1 MCQPSVSVRAS
12 PAGVSHAS
20 VVFSQALGPEKGQKG
35 EPALLG
41 EGTLIVGPLGLPGAE
56 VTPHDSSV
64 TVFMCVC
71 QRQTV
76 CFCCFT
82 QGPPGEPGPMGP
94 PGPIGDPGDLVKH
107 THSHTHSS

>member
-20 VVFSQALGPEKGQKG
+20 VVFSQALSPEKGQKG

-64 TVFMCVC
+64 TLCVYVCVSETDGVFLL
-71 QRQTV
+71 
-76 CFCCFT
+76 FHA
-82 QGPPGEPGPMGP
+82 GASG
-94 PGPIGDPGDLVKH
+94 
-107 THSHTHSS
+107 